1 MAQQKKKPK
10 TVKVKKGVSVKKKP
24 AVKTK
29 ETAPA
34 KQGQFVYRAEL
45 KLIVWAVLAILSA
58 AAVYTDGAG
67 LIGHWF
73 RSLCGGL
80 LGRGAYLFPPFFV
93 GMALLAF
100 LNRQQQK
107 NWKYYTAAG
116 MLLLFSVLFEM
127 IDHAAWEMGFVP
139 VEFWRLGM
147 DLEGGGIIGG
157 ILYFAVSSLIG
168 NFGTGIVLS
177 AGLIAG
183 GLLLFEKSL
192 FTGIKQGIAWIKEQ
206 FSKPEQEAPKKKTKT
221 APEPKEPLPSIL
233 EELEEPPFDP
243 DIPIFH
249 LPPEEELETQEQIS
263 LPEPKPSQPEEDT
276 AFDVTLSQDEIDYII
291 PPITLLKE
299 GDDGRHSEKFVREL
313 KETAGKLIETFKSF
327 GVTAKIINVQSGPSV
342 TRYEIEAVM
351 GTKLSKITGLAD
363 DLALQLGVTGIRI
376 APVPGKSAVGIEVP
390 NKTRASVAMRNCL
403 ESVEFNSSESKIAFA
418 LGKDITGRTV
428 IADIGKMPHLL
439 IAGAT
444 GSGKSVCIN
453 TIITSLLYK
462 ATPNEVKLLMVD
474 PKVVELGVYNG
485 IPHLVSPVVTDPK
498 KAANA
503 LNWAVSEMTRRYKL
517 FADSA
522 VRDIRGYNELAAEDD
537 TIRPLEQ
544 IVIIIDEL
552 ADLMM
557 VAPNEVEDAICRLA
571 QMARA
576 AGMHLVIATQRP
588 SVDVITGIIKANI
601 PSRIAFTVSSQ
612 IDSRTILDSS
622 GAEKLLGRGDMLYYP
637 IGVSKPVRVQGAF
650 VSDKEVEAVVS
661 FVKENS
667 GQADYNEEAMEF
679 IKRAPDSKGKKGED
693 EEEEE
698 EDLWDP
704 LLPKAIEIVVEY
716 QQASTS
722 MLQRKMRVGYARA
735 ARLVDQ
741 LEEQGVVG
749 PFEGSKPRAVLMN
762 RQQYLEMVARNGQP
776 GQLSMED
783 ESAFDEV

>member
-1 MAQQKKKPK
+1 M
-10 TVKVKKGVSVKKKP
+10 
-24 AVKTK
+24 
-29 ETAPA
+29 
-34 KQGQFVYRAEL
+34 
-45 KLIVWAVLAILSA
+45 
-58 AAVYTDGAG
+58 
-67 LIGHWF
+67 
-73 RSLCGGL
+73 
-80 LGRGAYLFPPFFV
+80 
-93 GMALLAF
+93 
-100 LNRQQQK
+100 
-107 NWKYYTAAG
+107 
-116 MLLLFSVLFEM
+116 LFEM
-127 IDHAAWEMGFVP
+127 TEYADLERGFVLD
-139 VEFWRLGM
+139 EFWMAGI
-147 DLEGGGIIGG
+147 DLDGGGVICGSLYWAISNLVGG
-157 ILYFAVSSLIG
+157 IGSAIIIVAGILI
-168 NFGTGIVLS
+168 FL
-177 AGLIAG
+177 
-183 GLLLFEKSL
+183 LLLFEKSL
-192 FTGIKQGIAWIKEQ
+192 FTIIKNIYLWVKDMIPQEEKM
-206 FSKPEQEAPKKKTKT
+206 PEPKSEKKKKL
-221 APEPKEPLPSIL
+221 EPKEPKPSIL
-233 EELEEPPFDP
+233 EDLEEPPFDP
-243 DIPIFH
+243 DIPIFN
-249 LPPEEELETQEQIS
+249 LPEDELQTDKQIELPEAETKDVDESEHEFDVELVQEQI
-263 LPEPKPSQPEEDT
+263 E
-276 AFDVTLSQDEIDYII
+276 YII
-291 PPITLLKE
+291 PPVTLLKE
-299 GDDGRHSEKFVREL
+299 GEDDRHSEKFVREL
-313 KETAGKLIETFKSF
+313 KDTAGKLIETFKSF
-327 GVTAKIINVQSGPSV
+327 GVTAKVINVQSGPSV

-363 DLALQLGVTGIRI
+363 DLALQLGVSGIRI

-390 NKTRASVAMRNCL
+390 NKTRSSVMMRNCL
-403 ESVEFNSSESKIAFA
+403 ESSEFVSSESKIAFA
-418 LGKDITGRTV
+418 LGKDITGKTI

-462 ATPNEVKLLMVD
+462 ANPNEVKLLMVD
-474 PKVVELGVYNG
+474 PKVVELGIYNG
-485 IPHLVSPVVTDPK
+485 IPHLVSPVVTEPK

-503 LNWAVSEMTRRYKL
+503 LNWAVSEMTRRYKM
-517 FADSA
+517 FADNS
-522 VRDIRGYNELAAEDD
+522 VRDIHGYNELALEEE
-537 TIRPLEQ
+537 TLRPMEQ

-612 IDSRTILDSS
+612 IDSRTILDSA

-637 IGVSKPVRVQGAF
+637 IGVSKPIRVQGAF
-650 VSDKEVEAVVS
+650 VSDKEVESVVT
-661 FVKENS
+661 FVKDNS
-667 GQADYNEEAMEF
+667 GQAEYNEEAMEF
-679 IKRAPDSKGKKGED
+679 IKRAPETKGKKNED

-704 LLPKAIEIVVEY
+704 LLPKAIEIVVEM

-776 GQLSMED
+776 EQTTID
-783 ESAFDEV
+783 ETSDEF

>member
-1 MAQQKKKPK
+1 MAAQKKKAKVVKAKPTRKK
-10 TVKVKKGVSVKKKP
+10 TTGRS
-24 AVKTK
+24 K
-29 ETAPA
+29 ETGLA
-34 KQGQFVYRAEL
+34 KQGQFPYRAEL
-45 KLIVWAVLAILSA
+45 KLILCVVLAILSA
-58 AAVYTDGAG
+58 ASVYTDSAG
-67 LIGHWF
+67 LVGHWF
-73 RSLCGGL
+73 QALCGGL
-80 LGRGAYLFPPFFV
+80 IGRAAYLFPFFFA
-93 GMALLAF
+93 GMAALAF
-100 LNRQQQK
+100 LERSKQVTF
-107 NWKYYTAAG
+107 KYIAACA
-116 MLLLFSVLFEM
+116 LLLLCSLLLEM
-127 IDHAAWEMGFVP
+127 VDHAAWELGFDP
-139 VEFWRLGM
+139 AEFWRLGM
-147 DLEGGGIIGG
+147 DLEGGGLLGG
-157 ILYFAVSSLIG
+157 SLYFAISSLIG
-168 NFGTGIVLS
+168 NFGTGIVIA
-177 AGLIAG
+177 AGVIASVLIIA
-183 GLLLFEKSL
+183 EQSL
-192 FTGIKQGIAWIKEQ
+192 FTLGKRIADEVTRHRTEPVTQ
-206 FSKPEQEAPKKKTKT
+206 PEKPKKKEK
-221 APEPKEPLPSIL
+221 KEPLPSIL
-233 EELEEPPFDP
+233 EDLGEPPFDP

-249 LPPEEELETQEQIS
+249 LPEEGNLEAGEQLS
-263 LPEPKPSQPEEDT
+263 LTEASKPEPIEDSS
-276 AFDVTLSQDEIDYII
+276 FDVTLSQETIDYII

-299 GDDGRHSEKFVREL
+299 GEDNHRSEKFVREL

-327 GVTAKIINVQSGPSV
+327 GVSAKVINVQSGPSV

-363 DLALQLGVTGIRI
+363 DLALQLGVSGIRI

-390 NKTRASVAMRNCL
+390 NKTRAAVAMRTCV
-403 ESVEFNSSESKIAFA
+403 ESTEFCNSESKIAFA

-517 FADSA
+517 FADNA
-522 VRDIRGYNELAAEDD
+522 VRDINGYNAMAEEDD
-537 TIRPLEQ
+537 AVRPLEQ

-612 IDSRTILDSS
+612 IDSRTILDSA

-637 IGVSKPVRVQGAF
+637 IGVSKPIRVQGAF
-650 VSDKEVEAVVS
+650 VSDKEVESVVR

-679 IKRAPDSKGKKGED
+679 IKRAPDPKGKESND

-698 EDLWDP
+698 LWDP
-704 LLPKAIEIVVEY
+704 LLPKAIEIVVEN

-762 RQQYLEMVARNGQP
+762 RQQYLEMMARGDQNGQAEP
-776 GQLSMED
+776 D
-783 ESAFDEV
+783 EEFF

>member
-1 MAQQKKKPK
+1 MAQKKNVKVIAKQKTKKPSK
-10 TVKVKKGVSVKKKP
+10 
-24 AVKTK
+24 AVK

-34 KQGQFVYRAEL
+34 KREQFVYHTEL
-45 KLIVWAVLAILSA
+45 KLIVCAVLAILSA
-58 AAVYTDGAG
+58 AAIYTDGAG
-67 LIGHWF
+67 LVGHWF
-73 RSLCGGL
+73 RNVCGGL
-80 LGRGAYLFPPFFV
+80 LGRDAYLFPVFFV
-93 GMALLAF
+93 SLAVLAF
-100 LNRQQQK
+100 FNRNNRK
-107 NWKYYTAAG
+107 NWKCYAVVG
-116 MLLLFSVLFEM
+116 VLLLFSVFFEM
-127 IDHAAWEMGFVP
+127 LDHAVWELGFDP
-139 VEFWRLGM
+139 VQFWMLGIEM
-147 DLEGGGIIGG
+147 EGGGIIGG
-157 ILYFAVSSLIG
+157 ILYFAISSLIG
-168 NFGTGIVLS
+168 NFGTAIVIV
-177 AGLIAG
+177 AGLIAA
-183 GLLLFEKSL
+183 LLILFETSL
-192 FTGIKQGIAWIKEQ
+192 ISVMKAGVAWVKDMIPQEEKPSADKGKTKQER
-206 FSKPEQEAPKKKTKT
+206 EPKK
-221 APEPKEPLPSIL
+221 PKPSIL
-233 EELEEPPFDP
+233 EELDDVPYDP
-243 DIPIFH
+243 EIPIFH
-249 LPPEEELETQEQIS
+249 LPKEEALTEKQLALTET
-263 LPEPKPSQPEEDT
+263 KDEEDHE
-276 AFDVTLSQDEIDYII
+276 FDAELDNEQIDYII
-291 PPITLLKE
+291 PPVTLLKE
-299 GDDGRHSEKFVREL
+299 GEDNRHSEKFVREL

-327 GVTAKIINVQSGPSV
+327 GVTAKVINVQSGPSV

-363 DLALQLGVTGIRI
+363 DLALQLGVSGIRI

-390 NKTRASVAMRNCL
+390 NKTRSSVMMRNCL
-403 ESVEFNSSESKIAFA
+403 ESSEFAASESKIAFA
-418 LGKDITGRTV
+418 LGKDITGKTI

-462 ATPNEVKLLMVD
+462 ANPNEVKLLMVD
-474 PKVVELGVYNG
+474 PKVVELGIYNG
-485 IPHLVSPVVTDPK
+485 IPHLVSPVVTEPK

-503 LNWAVSEMTRRYKL
+503 LNWAVSEMTRRYKM
-517 FADSA
+517 FADNS
-522 VRDIRGYNELAAEDD
+522 VRDIHGYNELALEDE
-537 TIRPLEQ
+537 TLRPMEQ

-612 IDSRTILDSS
+612 IDSRTILDSA

-637 IGVSKPVRVQGAF
+637 IGVSKPIRVQGAF
-650 VSDKEVEAVVS
+650 VSDKEVEAVVT
-661 FVKENS
+661 FVKDNS
-667 GQADYNEEAMEF
+667 GQAEYNEEAMEF
-679 IKRAPDSKGKKGED
+679 IKRAPDTKGKKGEED
-693 EEEEE
+693 EEE

-704 LLPKAIEIVVEY
+704 MLPKAIEIVVEM

-776 GQLSMED
+776 EQMNIED
-783 ESAFDEV
+783 SEEF

>member
-1 MAQQKKKPK
+1 MAQKKKVTAKGK
-10 TVKVKKGVSVKKKP
+10 TSKRR
-24 AVKTK
+24 KTGK
-29 ETAPA
+29 ETAVA
-34 KQGQFVYRAEL
+34 KKEQFAYRTEL
-45 KLIVWAVLAILSA
+45 YLIVCAVLALLSA
-58 AAVYTDGAG
+58 AAIYTDGAG
-67 LIGHWF
+67 LVGRWF

-80 LGRGAYLFPPFFV
+80 LGRDAYLFPIFFV
-93 GMALLAF
+93 GLAVLAF
-100 LNRQQQK
+100 FNRKVKK
-107 NWKYYTAAG
+107 NWKYYAVG
-116 MLLLFSVLFEM
+116 GIFLLIAVLFEM
-127 IDHAAWEMGFVP
+127 LDHGEWELGFDP
-139 VEFWRLGM
+139 VQFWTLGM
-147 DLEGGGIIGG
+147 EMEGGGILGGMLYYGISGLIGDFGTIVLIVAGG
-157 ILYFAVSSLIG
+157 I
-168 NFGTGIVLS
+168 
-177 AGLIAG
+177 G
-183 GLLLFEKSL
+183 GLLMVFEKSL
-192 FTGIKQGIAWIKEQ
+192 ISVSKAVYAWVKDLFAQEEQ
-206 FSKPEQEAPKKKTKT
+206 APAPKAEKKR
-221 APEPKEPLPSIL
+221 EPKEPKPSIL
-233 EELEEPPFDP
+233 EGLEEPFDP
-243 DIPIFH
+243 NIPIFH
-249 LPPEEELETQEQIS
+249 LP
-263 LPEPKPSQPEEDT
+263 EDT
-276 AFDVTLSQDEIDYII
+276 PKTEKQIALLEDEDEENHEFSAEFGEEQIDYII
-291 PPITLLKE
+291 PPVTLLKE
-299 GDDGRHSEKFVREL
+299 GEDDRHSEKFVREL

-327 GVTAKIINVQSGPSV
+327 GVTAKVINVQSGPSV

-363 DLALQLGVTGIRI
+363 DLALQLGVSGIRI

-390 NKTRASVAMRNCL
+390 NKTRSSVMMRNCL
-403 ESVEFNSSESKIAFA
+403 ESSEFIASESKIAFA
-418 LGKDITGRTV
+418 LGKDITGKTI

-462 ATPNEVKLLMVD
+462 ANPNEVKLLMVD
-474 PKVVELGVYNG
+474 PKVVELGIYNG
-485 IPHLVSPVVTDPK
+485 IPHLVSPVVTEPK

-503 LNWAVSEMTRRYKL
+503 LNWAVSEMTRRYKM
-517 FADSA
+517 FADNS
-522 VRDIRGYNELAAEDD
+522 VRDIHGYNELALEDE
-537 TIRPLEQ
+537 TLRPMEQ

-612 IDSRTILDSS
+612 IDSRTILDSA

-650 VSDKEVEAVVS
+650 VSDKEVEAVVT
-661 FVKENS
+661 FVKDNS
-667 GQADYNEEAMEF
+667 GQAEYNEEAMEF
-679 IKRAPDSKGKKGED
+679 IKRAPETKGKKGED
-693 EEEEE
+693 EGDEE

-704 LLPKAIEIVVEY
+704 MLPKAIEIVVEM

-762 RQQYLEMVARNGQP
+762 RQQYLEMVARGGSPEPISAEND
-776 GQLSMED
+776 ED
-783 ESAFDEV
+783 FEE

>member
-1 MAQQKKKPK
+1 MAQKKK
-10 TVKVKKGVSVKKKP
+10 VKAIAKNQKRSKAG
-24 AVKTK
+24 K
-29 ETAPA
+29 ETAVA
-34 KQGQFVYRAEL
+34 KREQFVYHTEL
-45 KLIVWAVLAILSA
+45 KLIVCAVLAILSA
-58 AAVYTDGAG
+58 AAIYTDGAG
-67 LIGHWF
+67 LVGHWF
-73 RSLCGGL
+73 RNLCGGL
-80 LGRGAYLFPPFFV
+80 LGRDTYLFPVFFV
-93 GMALLAF
+93 SLAVLAF
-100 LNRQQQK
+100 FNRKNQK
-107 NWKYYTAAG
+107 NWKYYAVIGIFLMFA
-116 MLLLFSVLFEM
+116 VLFEM
-127 IDHAAWEMGFVP
+127 LDHAAWELGFDP
-139 VEFWRLGM
+139 VQFWMLGM
-147 DLEGGGIIGG
+147 EMEGGGTIGG
-157 ILYFAVSSLIG
+157 ILYFAISSLIG
-168 NFGTGIVLS
+168 NFGTAIVLI
-177 AGLIAG
+177 AGLIAA
-183 GLLLFEKSL
+183 LLILFEQSL
-192 FTGIKQGIAWIKEQ
+192 ISVIKATVAWVKEMIVQ
-206 FSKPEQEAPKKKTKT
+206 EEKAPASKTKKK
-221 APEPKEPLPSIL
+221 AEPKEPKPSIL
-233 EELEEPPFDP
+233 EDLEESPFDP
-243 DIPIFH
+243 NIPIFH
-249 LPPEEELETQEQIS
+249 LPEDEPKTEKQIDLLETEDWEEENHEFNAELGDEQ
-263 LPEPKPSQPEEDT
+263 
-276 AFDVTLSQDEIDYII
+276 IDYII
-291 PPITLLKE
+291 PPVTLLKE
-299 GDDGRHSEKFVREL
+299 GEDDRHSEKFVREL

-327 GVTAKIINVQSGPSV
+327 GVTAKVINVQSGPSV

-363 DLALQLGVTGIRI
+363 DLALQLGVSGIRI

-390 NKTRASVAMRNCL
+390 NKTRSSVMMRNCL
-403 ESVEFNSSESKIAFA
+403 ESSEFVASESKIAFA
-418 LGKDITGRTV
+418 LGKDITGKTI

-462 ATPNEVKLLMVD
+462 ANPNEVKLLMVD
-474 PKVVELGVYNG
+474 PKVVELGIYNG
-485 IPHLVSPVVTDPK
+485 IPHLVSPVVTEPK

-503 LNWAVSEMTRRYKL
+503 LNWAVSEMTRRYKM
-517 FADSA
+517 FADNS
-522 VRDIRGYNELAAEDD
+522 VRDIHGYNELALEDE
-537 TIRPLEQ
+537 TLRPMEQ

-612 IDSRTILDSS
+612 IDSRTILDSA

-650 VSDKEVEAVVS
+650 VSDKEVEAVVT

-667 GQADYNEEAMEF
+667 GQAEYNEEAMEF
-679 IKRAPDSKGKKGED
+679 IKRAPETKGKKGEED
-693 EEEEE
+693 EEE

-704 LLPKAIEIVVEY
+704 MLPKAIEIVVEM

-776 GQLSMED
+776 EQMNIE
-783 ESAFDEV
+783 ESEEF

>member
-1 MAQQKKKPK
+1 MAQKKKKAMIKLNP
-10 TVKVKKGVSVKKKP
+10 KKP
-24 AVKTK
+24 NKNSKQTV
-29 ETAPA
+29 PA
-34 KQGQFVYRAEL
+34 KREQFVYRTEIN
-45 KLIVWAVLAILSA
+45 LILYAVAAILSA
-58 AAVYTDGAG
+58 LAIYSEEAG
-67 LIGHWF
+67 IIGNWF
-73 RSLCGGL
+73 CMLCGGL
-80 LGRGAYLFPPFFV
+80 IGQAAYLFPVFFA
-93 GMALLAF
+93 GMVALTF
-100 LNRQQQK
+100 FNRQNQK
-107 NWKYYTAAG
+107 VWKYYTALG
-116 MLLLFSVLFEM
+116 ILLLFSVLFEM
-127 IDHAAWEMGFVP
+127 MHYASLERGFV
-139 VEFWRLGM
+139 VDEFWLAGI

-157 ILYFAVSSLIG
+157 SFYWVISRLIG
-168 NFGTGIVLS
+168 PVGTAIVII
-177 AGLIAG
+177 AGLVAAI
-183 GLLLFEKSL
+183 LLLFEQSL
-192 FTGIKQGIAWIKEQ
+192 LTIIKNIIAWGKDMIPQEEKMPEQ
-206 FSKPEQEAPKKKTKT
+206 KPEKKKK
-221 APEPKEPLPSIL
+221 AEPKEQLPSIL
-233 EELEEPPFDP
+233 EDLEEPAFDP
-243 DIPIFH
+243 DIPIFN
-249 LPPEEELETQEQIS
+249 LPENEFQAEEQMTLGEETDESEHEFEAELNQEQI
-263 LPEPKPSQPEEDT
+263 E
-276 AFDVTLSQDEIDYII
+276 YII
-291 PPITLLKE
+291 PPVTLLKA
-299 GDDGRHSEKFVREL
+299 GDDDRHSEKFVREL

-327 GVTAKIINVQSGPSV
+327 GVTAKVINVQSGPSV

-363 DLALQLGVTGIRI
+363 DLALQLGVSGIRI

-390 NKTRASVAMRNCL
+390 NKTRSSVMMRNCL
-403 ESVEFNSSESKIAFA
+403 ESSEFVSSESKIAFA
-418 LGKDITGRTV
+418 LGKDITGKTI

-462 ATPNEVKLLMVD
+462 ANPNEVKLLMVD
-474 PKVVELGVYNG
+474 PKVVELGIYNG
-485 IPHLVSPVVTDPK
+485 IPHLVSPVVTEPK

-503 LNWAVSEMTRRYKL
+503 LNWAVSEMTRRYQM
-517 FADSA
+517 FANNS
-522 VRDIRGYNELAAEDD
+522 VRDIHGFNELALEDE
-537 TIRPLEQ
+537 TLCPMEQ

-612 IDSRTILDSS
+612 IDSRTILDSA

-637 IGVSKPVRVQGAF
+637 IGVSKPIRVQGAF
-650 VSDKEVEAVVS
+650 VSDKEVESVVT
-661 FVKENS
+661 FVKDNS
-667 GQADYNEEAMEF
+667 GQAEYNEEAMEF
-679 IKRAPDSKGKKGED
+679 IKRAPETKGKKGDEQEED
-693 EEEEE
+693 E

-704 LLPKAIEIVVEY
+704 LLPKAIEIVVEM

-776 GQLSMED
+776 EQTTVED
-783 ESAFDEV
+783 SEEF

>member
-1 MAQQKKKPK
+1 MAQQKKKKLK
-10 TVKVKKGVSVKKKP
+10 TAKTRRATAVKKNSSAAKD
-24 AVKTK
+24 
-29 ETAPA
+29 TAIA
-34 KQGQFVYRAEL
+34 KQGQFMYHTEL
-45 KLIVWAVLAILSA
+45 KLIVCAVLAILSA

-80 LGRGAYLFPPFFV
+80 LGRATYLFPFFFA
-93 GMALLAF
+93 GMALLSF
-100 LNRQQQK
+100 LDRQQQK
-107 NWKYYTAAG
+107 TWKYAAASG
-116 MLLLFSVLFEM
+116 VLLLLSVLFEM

-139 VEFWRLGM
+139 IEFWRLGM

-157 ILYFAVSSLIG
+157 VLYFAISSLIG
-168 NFGTGIVLS
+168 NFGTGIVLA
-177 AGLIAG
+177 AGLIAA
-183 GLLLFEKSL
+183 LLVLFERSL
-192 FTGIKQGIAWIKEQ
+192 LTGIKTGISWMNAQ
-206 FSKPEQEAPKKKTKT
+206 FASLRDKKPQQQSKAT
-221 APEPKEPLPSIL
+221 PEPKEPLPSIL

-249 LPPEEELETQEQIS
+249 LPPEEELETKEQIS
-263 LPEPKPSQPEEDT
+263 LPGTQHHSPEQKENT
-276 AFDVTLSQDEIDYII
+276 EFDVTLSQQEIDYII
-291 PPITLLKE
+291 PPITLLQAGE
-299 GDDGRHSEKFVREL
+299 DGRHSEKFVREL

-327 GVTAKIINVQSGPSV
+327 GVTAKVINVQSGPSV
-342 TRYEIEAVM
+342 TRYEIEAAM

-363 DLALQLGVTGIRI
+363 DLALHLGVTGIRI

-418 LGKDITGRTV
+418 LGKDIAGKTV

-453 TIITSLLYK
+453 TIVTSLLYK

-503 LNWAVSEMTRRYKL
+503 LNWAVSEMTRRYKQ
-517 FADSA
+517 FADNA

-537 TIRPLEQ
+537 TMRPMEQ

-612 IDSRTILDSS
+612 IDSRTILDSA

-637 IGVSKPVRVQGAF
+637 IGVSKPIRVQGAF

-679 IKRAPDSKGKKGED
+679 IKRAPDPKGKKGNEA

-698 EDLWDP
+698 EIWDP
-704 LLPKAIEIVVEY
+704 LLPKAIEIVVEN

-741 LEEQGVVG
+741 LEEQGIVG
-749 PFEGSKPRAVLMN
+749 PFEGSKPREVLMN
-762 RQQYLEMVARNGQP
+762 RQQFLEMTARNGTAEQVSI
-776 GQLSMED
+776 QQEN
-783 ESAFDEV
+783 

>member
-1 MAQQKKKPK
+1 MTPKKKSNKPSKTTPK
-10 TVKVKKGVSVKKKP
+10 KT
-24 AVKTK
+24 ALKTK
-29 ETAPA
+29 NKPEKREHPIYRTEINLILYTTA
-34 KQGQFVYRAEL
+34 
-45 KLIVWAVLAILSA
+45 AVLSALAIYSK
-58 AAVYTDGAG
+58 DSGI
-67 LIGHWF
+67 IGGWF
-73 RSLCGGL
+73 RMLCGGL
-80 LGRGAYLFPPFFV
+80 FGRAAYLFPV
-93 GMALLAF
+93 AL
-100 LNRQQQK
+100 
-107 NWKYYTAAG
+107 AG
-116 MLLLFSVLFEM
+116 MVVLTFFHRRDRKILKYDTVAGMVFLFSILFEM
-127 IDHAAWEMGFVP
+127 IDCAKLERGFVP
-139 VEFWRLGM
+139 DEFWLTGV
-147 DLEGGGIIGG
+147 DLEGGGILGG
-157 ILYFAVSSLIG
+157 MLYWVISHLIG
-168 NFGTGIVLS
+168 NIGTAII
-177 AGLIAG
+177 LIAG
-183 GLLLFEKSL
+183 LVASVLILSEQPLIPIVKNFIFE
-192 FTGIKQGIAWIKEQ
+192 IKTFFSERKQDDRSVVQPKTEQ
-206 FSKPEQEAPKKKTKT
+206 PEKRKKPIPNDSETP
-221 APEPKEPLPSIL
+221 
-233 EELEEPPFDP
+233 EEPPFDP
-243 DIPIFH
+243 NIPIFN
-249 LPPEEELETQEQIS
+249 LPAGELTTEKQLALNEPEPETSEQEHHFEAELHQEQI
-263 LPEPKPSQPEEDT
+263 E
-276 AFDVTLSQDEIDYII
+276 YII
-291 PPITLLKE
+291 PPVTLLKE
-299 GDDGRHSEKFVREL
+299 GEDEHRSEKFVREL

-327 GVTAKIINVQSGPSV
+327 GVSAKVINVQSGPSV

-390 NKTRASVAMRNCL
+390 NKTRSSVLMRNCL
-403 ESVEFNSSESKIAFA
+403 ESTEFSASESKIAFA
-418 LGKDITGRTV
+418 LGKDITGRTI

-462 ATPNEVKLLMVD
+462 ANPNEVKLLMVD

-485 IPHLVSPVVTDPK
+485 IPHLVSPVVTEPK

-503 LNWAVSEMTRRYKL
+503 LNWAVSEMTRRYKM
-517 FADSA
+517 FADNS
-522 VRDIRGYNELAAEDD
+522 VRDIYGYNELALEDE
-537 TIRPLEQ
+537 TLLPMEQ

-612 IDSRTILDSS
+612 IDSRTILDSA

-637 IGVSKPVRVQGAF
+637 IGVSKPIRVQGAF
-650 VSDKEVEAVVS
+650 VSDKEVEAVVT
-661 FVKENS
+661 FVKDNS
-667 GQADYNEEAMEF
+667 GQTEYNEEAMEF
-679 IKRAPDSKGKKGED
+679 IKRAPETKGKQSD
-693 EEEEE
+693 SDEEEE

-704 LLPKAIEIVVEY
+704 LLPKAIEIVVEM

-741 LEEQGVVG
+741 LEEQGIVG

-776 GQLSMED
+776 NQPDSD
-783 ESAFDEV
+783 EEIF

>member
-1 MAQQKKKPK
+1 MAQKKK
-10 TVKVKKGVSVKKKP
+10 VKVISKDKTKKRSK
-24 AVKTK
+24 ASK

-34 KQGQFVYRAEL
+34 KQEQFIYHAEI
-45 KLIVWAVLAILSA
+45 KLIACSVLAILSA
-58 AAVYTDGAG
+58 AAIYTDGAG
-67 LIGHWF
+67 LVGHWF
-73 RSLCGGL
+73 RNLCGGL
-80 LGRGAYLFPPFFV
+80 LGRNTYLFPVFFV
-93 GMALLAF
+93 SLAALMF
-100 LNRQQQK
+100 FHRKNQK
-107 NWKYYTAAG
+107 IWKYYALTGAF
-116 MLLLFSVLFEM
+116 LLFSVLFELL
-127 IDHAAWEMGFVP
+127 DHAVWELGFDLIQ
-139 VEFWRLGM
+139 FWTLGM
-147 DLEGGGIIGG
+147 EMEGGGVIGG
-157 ILYFAVSSLIG
+157 ILYFAISSLIG
-168 NFGTGIVLS
+168 NFGTVVVII
-177 AGLIAG
+177 AGLIAS
-183 GLLLFEKSL
+183 LLVLFEKSL
-192 FTGIKQGIAWIKEQ
+192 ISVVKAMISWAKDMI
-206 FSKPEQEAPKKKTKT
+206 PQEEKDPAVRPKKKI
-221 APEPKEPLPSIL
+221 EPKEPKPSIL
-233 EELEEPPFDP
+233 ETLEEQPFDP

-249 LPPEEELETQEQIS
+249 LPEDTPKTERQIALLETEETNEDDENHEFNAEFGEEQ
-263 LPEPKPSQPEEDT
+263 
-276 AFDVTLSQDEIDYII
+276 IDYII
-291 PPITLLKE
+291 PPVTLLKE
-299 GDDGRHSEKFVREL
+299 GEDDRHSEKFVREL

-327 GVTAKIINVQSGPSV
+327 GVTAKVINVQSGPSV

-363 DLALQLGVTGIRI
+363 DLALQLGVSGIRI

-390 NKTRASVAMRNCL
+390 NKTRSSVMMRTCL
-403 ESVEFNSSESKIAFA
+403 ESSEFAASDSKIAFA
-418 LGKDITGRTV
+418 LGKDITGKTI

-462 ATPNEVKLLMVD
+462 ANPNEVKLLMVD
-474 PKVVELGVYNG
+474 PKVVELGIYNG
-485 IPHLVSPVVTDPK
+485 IPHLVSPVVTEPK

-503 LNWAVSEMTRRYKL
+503 LNWAVSEMTRRYKM
-517 FADSA
+517 FADNS
-522 VRDIRGYNELAAEDD
+522 VRDIHGYNELALEDE
-537 TIRPLEQ
+537 TLRPMEQ

-612 IDSRTILDSS
+612 IDSRTILDSA

-637 IGVSKPVRVQGAF
+637 IGVSKPIRVQGAF
-650 VSDKEVEAVVS
+650 VSDKEVESVVT
-661 FVKENS
+661 FVKDNS
-667 GQADYNEEAMEF
+667 GQAEYNEEAMEF
-679 IKRAPDSKGKKGED
+679 IKRAPETKGKQGEEGDD
-693 EEEEE
+693 EED
-698 EDLWDP
+698 DLWDP
-704 LLPKAIEIVVEY
+704 LLPKAIEIVVEM

-762 RQQYLEMVARNGQP
+762 RQQYLEMIARNGQP
-776 GQLSMED
+776 EQTFIE
-783 ESAFDEV
+783 ENE